1 MSKAKLPNKLIV
13 VSNRE
18 PYIQERSKTG
28 RIICRKAVGGLV
40 SVLDRVVASYKGLWI
55 AWGSGS
61 ADFIYGEITEVPPDD
76 PKYRLK
82 RIKLSEREVSRHY
95 RGFSNGTIW
104 PLFHL
109 FPERARFIEENWRYY
124 QRVNL
129 KFATA
134 IVEEAQPDDM
144 IWVHDYHLALV
155 PKFIREMHKGV
166 KIAFFWHIPW
176 VNWEEFNKLPW
187 RLELFEGIL
196 GSDLVGFHTK
206 SYVEK
211 FMECAEQ
218 LGFSVN
224 RKKGIIKYNHGV
236 SVKAFPIGIDYDVFQ
251 KVSDEDAIKLKK
263 KMRAEKLILGI
274 DRLDY
279 TKGIVDRLLA
289 FERFLEKYPKF
300 RGKAVLLQIATPS
313 RTKVEEYRKIKKE
326 IDETVGRINGLFQR
340 MDWIPIRYFYQT
352 FSQNQLAVFYR
363 ASDVALVTPLM
374 DGMNLISK
382 EYIAANED
390 GVLILSEFAGAAED
404 LEEAIIVN
412 PHDVEGVADAIKD
425 ALEMPPEEREGRSK
439 VLSEKVRKTNINWW
453 LNKFL
458 KEWNKIYE
466 TSA

>member
-1 MSKAKLPNKLIV
+1 MKLPSRLIV

-18 PYIQERSKTG
+18 PYIQERSKAG
-28 RIICRKAVGGLV
+28 RIISRKAVGGLV
-40 SVLDRVVASYKGLWI
+40 SVLDRVVASCNGLWI

-61 ADFIYGEITEVPPDD
+61 ADFIYGETAEVPPGN
-76 PKYRLK
+76 PKYKLK
-82 RIKLSEREVSRHY
+82 RIRLSEREVSRYY

-109 FPERARFIEENWRYY
+109 FPERARFIEGDWKYY
-124 QRVNL
+124 QKVNL

-134 IVEEAQPDDM
+134 IVKEAQAGDM
-144 IWVHDYHLALV
+144 VWVHDYHLALV
-155 PKFIREMHKGV
+155 PKFIRELNKDT

-176 VNWEEFNKLPW
+176 VNWDVFNKLPW
-187 RLELFEGIL
+187 RAEIFEGLL
-196 GSDLVGFHTK
+196 GSDLIGFHTK

-218 LGFSVN
+218 LGFSIN
-224 RKKGIIKYNHGV
+224 RKKGIIKYSRGV
-236 SVKAFPIGIDYDVFQ
+236 SVKAFPIGMDYNIFQ
-251 KVSDEDAIKLKK
+251 KVSDRDAIKLKK
-263 KMRAEKLILGI
+263 KMRAEKLILGV

-289 FERFLEKYPKF
+289 FERFLQKYPKF

-340 MDWIPIRYFYQT
+340 MDWIPIRYFYRTFPQT
-352 FSQNQLAVFYR
+352 QLAVFYR
-363 ASDVALVTPLM
+363 ASDVALITPWM

-390 GVLILSEFAGAAED
+390 GVLILSEFAGAAEE
-404 LEEAIIVN
+404 LKEAIIVN
-412 PHDVEGVADAIKD
+412 PHDIEGVADAIKD
-425 ALEMPPEEREGRSK
+425 ALEMSSEERKERFK

-458 KEWNKIYE
+458 KEWNKTYE

>member
-1 MSKAKLPNKLIV
+1 MH
-13 VSNRE
+13 
-18 PYIQERSKTG
+18 
-28 RIICRKAVGGLV
+28 
-40 SVLDRVVASYKGLWI
+40 
-55 AWGSGS
+55 
-61 ADFIYGEITEVPPDD
+61 GEITEVPPDD
-76 PKYRLK
+76 PKYKLK
-82 RIKLSEREVSRHY
+82 RISFSEGEVSRYY

-109 FPERARFIEENWRYY
+109 FPERVHFIEKDWRYY
-124 QRVNL
+124 QRVNM

-134 IVEEAQPDDM
+134 TVKEIQTDDM
-144 IWVHDYHLALV
+144 IWINDYHLSLV
-155 PKFIREMHKGV
+155 PKFIREMNRDA

-176 VNWEEFNKLPW
+176 VNWDVFGKLPW
-187 RLELFEGIL
+187 RTEIFEGLL
-196 GSDLVGFHTK
+196 GSDLIGFHTK
-206 SYVEK
+206 SYVGK
-211 FMECAEQ
+211 FLECAEK

-224 RKKGIIKYNHGV
+224 KKKGIIKYDHGV
-236 SVKAFPIGIDYDVFQ
+236 SVKSFPIGIDCSVFQ
-251 KVSDEDAIKLKK
+251 KVYAKDVIKLKK
-263 KMRAEKLILGI
+263 NMRAEQLIVGV

-289 FERFLEKYPKF
+289 FQRFLEKYPKF
-300 RGKAVLLQIATPS
+300 RGKVVLLQIATPS

-340 MDWIPIRYFYQT
+340 MDWVPIMYFYRT
-352 FSQNQLAVFYR
+352 FSQPQLAVFYR
-363 ASDVALVTPLM
+363 ASDVALVTPWM

-412 PHDVEGVADAIKD
+412 PYDIEGVADAIKD
-425 ALEMPPEEREGRSK
+425 ALEMSPEERKMRFK
-439 VLSEKVRKTNINWW
+439 VLSKKVRKTNINWW

-458 KEWNKIYE
+458 KEWNKVYE